1 MFIYET
7 KYSRM
12 DQQKIVEKAFISVE
26 GRPYHFK
33 AVFFL
38 LGPFLNTLPHTLFR
52 FFVAVVF
59 HQKLVFV
66 SSSCF
71 FFFDE
76 VLNFRNRI
84 LADQRPELV
93 IQNCQWKCMFSNIHN
108 SLT

>member
-12 DQQKIVEKAFISVE
+12 DQEKIVEAFISVE

-33 AVFFL
+33 AAFFL
-38 LGPFLNTLPHTLFR
+38 LGSILEYFAPYAFS

-59 HQKLVFV
+59 HQKLVFA
-66 SSSCF
+66 SSSRF

-93 IQNCQWKCMFSNIHN
+93 TKLSVEMYV
-108 SLT
+108 

>member
-1 MFIYET
+1 
-7 KYSRM
+7 M
-12 DQQKIVEKAFISVE
+12 DQEKIVETAFISVE

-33 AVFFL
+33 AAFFL
-38 LGPFLNTLPHTLFR
+38 LGSILEYFAPYAFS

-59 HQKLVFV
+59 HQKLVFA
-66 SSSCF
+66 SSSRF

-93 IQNCQWKCMFSNIHN
+93 TKLSVEMYV
-108 SLT
+108 

>member
-12 DQQKIVEKAFISVE
+12 DQEKIVETAFISVE

-33 AVFFL
+33 AAFFL
-38 LGPFLNTLPHTLFR
+38 LGSILEYFAPYAFS

-59 HQKLVFV
+59 HQKLVFA
-66 SSSCF
+66 SSSRF

-93 IQNCQWKCMFSNIHN
+93 TKLSVEMYV
-108 SLT
+108 